1 MSVRHWFDLVVAL
14 VGLVAAGMTVRER
27 VLGRRGIPSTIGW
40 VLCFLTL
47 AAREGVPVVAPG
59 LSGPVDKVSD
69 FISIGL
75 IVLLVSA
82 WLVRRSGRQGSPSAG
97 ARA

>member
-40 VLCFLTL
+40 VLCF
-47 AAREGVPVVAPG
+47 VPVVAPG
-59 LSGPVDKVSD
+59 LSDPVDKVSD